1 MFGATNNFGHTTA
14 TKPAKVVMNLQD
26 SFLNHVRKEGV
37 EVTITMLDGDKVE
50 GVVRGFDNF
59 TVILECGESQK
70 MVYKHAIALVEP
82 SVPVKIMQAER
93 KDWGNIGSL

>member
-1 MFGATNNFGHTTA
+1 MFGSTNVTGHVNA
-14 TKPAKVVMNLQD
+14 GAKPAKVVMNLQD

-37 EVTITMLDGDKVE
+37 EVIITLLDGDKAS

-59 TVILECGESQK
+59 TIILESEDTQK
-70 MVYKHAIALVEP
+70 MVYKHAISMVEP

-93 KDWGNIGSL
+93 RDWGSNY